1 MRLPS
6 LSLSLLLCAGSLQA
20 QVTLRV
26 DHVPANTPTDAVLYV
41 AGSFNNWNPKNAP
54 HALTKNAD
62 GSYQVILP
70 PSTGNFEYKFTR
82 GTWETVETDAAN
94 KAVENRRY
102 SAAAGKTVTHV
113 ISNWQDLAG
122 GAPVKQHTLT
132 PNVTVLTDSFAISQL
147 NRKRRVW
154 VYLPNDYAT
163 SNRRY
168 PVLYLH
174 DGQNVFD
181 EFTGFSGEWGV
192 DETLR
197 QLQLAEQDAGCIVVA
212 VDHGG
217 DTRLDELSPWRNAKY
232 GGGQGDAYLDFMVQS
247 LKPHIDAKYRTLQ
260 NRQHT
265 GIAGSSMGGL
275 ISLYAGLKYPRV
287 FSKIGV
293 FSPALWFAQ
302 DSIFAYV
309 RRTKVRKP
317 VQFYLVAGE
326 QESVTMVPLMAA
338 MRDSLRKAGV
348 KTATI
353 SYHTVPDGKHAEWF
367 WRREFPAAYQWLYQS
382 NAPGGKNAR
391 AKQ

>member
-1 MRLPS
+1 MR
-6 LSLSLLLCAGSLQA
+6 
-20 QVTLRV
+20 VERV
-26 DHVPANTPTDAVLYV
+26 PTNTPADAVLYV

-54 HALTKNAD
+54 HALTKNSD
-62 GSYQVILP
+62 GSYQLVLP
-70 PSTGNFEYKFTR
+70 PSLDNFEYKFTR
-82 GTWETVETDAAN
+82 GSWETVETDAAN
-94 KAVENRRY
+94 KAIDNRRY
-102 SAAAGKTVTHV
+102 SAATGKTVTHE
-113 ISNWQDLAG
+113 IKNWQDLAG

-132 PNVTVLTDSFAISQL
+132 PNVTVLADSFAIPQL

-163 SNRRY
+163 SRRRY

-197 QLQLAEQDAGCIVVA
+197 QLQLAGQDTGCIVVA

-232 GGGQGDAYLDFMVQS
+232 GGGQGDAYLNFMVQT
-247 LKPHIDAKYRTLQ
+247 LKPYIDAKYRTLK

-302 DSIFAYV
+302 DSILAYV
-309 RRTKVRKP
+309 SRAKVRQP
-317 VQFYLVAGE
+317 MQFYLVAGE
-326 QESVTMVPLMAA
+326 QESETMVPLMAA

-348 KTATI
+348 KPTAI
-353 SYHTVPDGKHAEWF
+353 SYRAVADGKHAEWF
-367 WRREFPAAYQWLYQS
+367 WRREFPAAYQWLYKTK
-382 NAPGGKNAR
+382 ALGGKNSR
-391 AKQ
+391 ASQ